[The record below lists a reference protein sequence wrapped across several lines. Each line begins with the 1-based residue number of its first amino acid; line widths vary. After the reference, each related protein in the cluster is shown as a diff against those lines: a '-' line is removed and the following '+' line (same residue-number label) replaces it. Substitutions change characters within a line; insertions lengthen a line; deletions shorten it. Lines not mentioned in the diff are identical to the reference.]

1 MSERL
6 KQMIKDA
13 NDAKDALI
21 RWKDSQDINDEVF
34 LISLGKYIAETF
46 ADRIKKKPLPRSIEY
61 SFFMQAIESELKK
74 RLEDRT
80 NG

>member
-1 MSERL
+1 MRERL

-34 LISLGKYIAETF
+34 LLSLNKYITETF
-46 ADRIKKKPLPRSIEY
+46 VDRIKKNPLQGPIEY
-61 SFFMQAIESELKK
+61 SFYMQSIESKLQK

>member
-1 MSERL
+1 MSMSERL

-34 LISLGKYIAETF
+34 LLSLGKYIAETF
-46 ADRIKKKPLPRSIEY
+46 ARSHKEKSSAQDQLNTHFLCKPSNPNSKN
-61 SFFMQAIESELKK
+61 A
-74 RLEDRT
+74 
-80 NG
+80 